1 MLKTIEQILGLP
13 PMNIMDATAR
23 LMTDCFQKTKNSKTF
38 TALANNIPLDQMNKP
53 LNALKGQAKKYALQS
68 QLEVFNEVD
77 GGEDDK
83 MNRIIWFYAK
93 GEASYPESK

>member
-1 MLKTIEQILGLP
+1 
-13 PMNIMDATAR
+13 
-23 LMTDCFQKTKNSKTF
+23 
-38 TALANNIPLDQMNKP
+38 MNKP